1 MFDIVKKVKLTQVA
15 TGEPQKLN
23 LRRNHFTKEKFRICF
38 NMFKYISRIFQMRFE
53 FLKIL

>member
-1 MFDIVKKVKLTQVA
+1 MFDIVKKVKLTEVA